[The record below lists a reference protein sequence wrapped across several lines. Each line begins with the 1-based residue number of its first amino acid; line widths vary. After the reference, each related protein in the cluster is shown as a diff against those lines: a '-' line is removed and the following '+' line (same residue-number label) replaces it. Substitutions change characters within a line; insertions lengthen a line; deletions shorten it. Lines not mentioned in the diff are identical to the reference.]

1 MINYTSNLEKILD
14 INLIIIVALLINGI
28 YIGFIEKFKNIKY
41 LNVMYFVETLIY
53 VALIYNNKYIYIY
66 KFILILYT
74 LGKII
79 FLYLSKR
86 KLKFRNL
93 QLALIFMLT
102 ILSLVCIKLNIS
114 IYFLINIIINL
125 FICKFI
131 ILNKLKASY
140 NRLEYKK
147 KKVTKFNENINIIN
161 NKIEKEKIIQGEYK
175 EEILNIEEDIN
186 KAIEESDMPIVI
198 LNEENNIIYCNKH
211 SWNTKSINLN
221 KVNILKYL
229 SESFKNGEECLNM
242 ISSLQCNKYD
252 SINLYSYED
261 KVYRFICTKEK
272 REDKELKI
280 CIFNDITQST
290 LIQKQIKES
299 EEKYRKLMDLLIDG
313 VIIHD
318 TENISYINDSA
329 INIFNI
335 DKKSKN
341 ISFQNI
347 KDKIDKSSIRK
358 LNESLKIVNKG
369 SIKKSVNKFKTIDG
383 MHIEFITTKIE
394 VKDSDALLSIVVDIT
409 DMETALKQ
417 LEGSK
422 KTYQALAQNLPDG
435 IIVIDKESKE
445 YVYQN
450 KSMIKILKKVKMDS
464 INKFINDYISNE
476 YYGQTK
482 RYDINKNNS
491 YPIGM
496 TIKEI
501 KEENQL
507 MVIIRPLEY
516 EDRIL
521 EAIKELDL
529 VNVQH
534 HVKNEFLINTSKCL
548 KDPIENIININKTLE
563 VNKSRYKS
571 NHVDNY
577 NNLVKRNCYRLKRL
591 INNMNEVVEV
601 ENGSCLTN
609 FVYCDIIKFTQN
621 LIGHTNDYLFDKG
634 ISINFKTDI
643 DSSILKV
650 DIDKMER
657 IILNLISN
665 AIKFSNFKN
674 SIDVEIT
681 KDKDYINISIKDYG
695 VGIPKDRLSFIFTKF
710 GQVDKTLS
718 RNTEGS
724 GIGLSLVKAFVNLHG
739 GNINVESE
747 EGKGSKFTISL
758 KEILNINDENLIEVN
773 NYNLPIWEKMH
784 IEFADIYF

>member
-41 LNVMYFVETLIY
+41 LNLMYFVETLIY
-53 VALIYNNKYIYIY
+53 VVLIYNNKYIYLY
-66 KFILILYT
+66 KPILILYT

-79 FLYLSKR
+79 FIYLFKS
-86 KLKFRNL
+86 KLKLKNL
-93 QLALIFMLT
+93 PFILICMLD
-102 ILSLVCIKLNIS
+102 ILSLIYINLNIS
-114 IYFLINIIINL
+114 IYLLINIIINL
-125 FICKFI
+125 FVCKFL
-131 ILNKLKASY
+131 ILNKIKASH

-147 KKVTKFNENINIIN
+147 NKITKVNENINVIN
-161 NKIEKEKIIQGEYK
+161 NKIEKEKIIQSEYK

-198 LNEENNIIYCNKH
+198 LNEKNNIIYCNKH

-221 KVNILKYL
+221 KVNILNYL
-229 SESFKNGEECLNM
+229 SESFKNGQECLNM
-242 ISSLQCNKYD
+242 INNLQANKYN

-318 TENISYINDSA
+318 IDGISYINDSA
-329 INIFNI
+329 MNIFNI
-335 DKKSKN
+335 DKNNEN
-341 ISFQNI
+341 ISFQDI
-347 KDKIDKSSIRK
+347 KNKIDKSSIRK
-358 LNESLKIVNKG
+358 LNESLNIVNKG
-369 SIKKSVNKFKTIDG
+369 KVKKLVNKFKTIDG
-383 MHIEFITTKIE
+383 MYIEFITTKIE

-409 DMETALKQ
+409 DMEAALKQ

-450 KSMIKILKKVKMDS
+450 RSMIKILKKVKVDS
-464 INKFINDYISNE
+464 INKFINDYISNQ

-482 RYDINKNNS
+482 RYEINKNYS
-491 YPIGM
+491 YPIGI
-496 TIKEI
+496 TIKDI

-548 KDPIENIININKTLE
+548 KDPIENIISINKILE
-563 VNKSRYKS
+563 ANKYKS

-609 FVYCDIIKFTQN
+609 FVYCDIIKFTKN
-621 LIGHTNDYLFDKG
+621 IIRYANDYLFDKG
-634 ISINFKTDI
+634 VSINFKTDI
-643 DSSILKV
+643 DSSVLKV

-665 AIKFSNFKN
+665 AIKFSDIKN
-674 SIDVEIT
+674 SIDIEIT
-681 KDKDYINISIKDYG
+681 KDKEYTNISIKDYG

-724 GIGLSLVKAFVNLHG
+724 GVGLTLVKAFVNLHG

-758 KEILNINDENLIEVN
+758 KEVLNISDENLIEVN
-773 NYNLPIWEKMH
+773 NYNLPMWEKMH